1 MHDPNLQ
8 FYLMCF
14 DDLRCDK
21 SKFGLAPHKPI
32 LLIAIIR
39 LFQKGKLSST
49 QIDITPDLEHE
60 FEQIWYELV
69 KTPHRMNLG
78 LPFYHLRSEKFGWA
92 LTLSPDYPIH
102 IDDKNKMKNINNL
115 KQAKAAAHIQSD
127 LVALL
132 QNTEHNRILHDFLLG
147 RYFLSV

>member
-1 MHDPNLQ
+1 MHHSSLQ
-8 FYLMCF
+8 FYLSCF
-14 DDLRCDK
+14 NHLRCDK

-32 LLIAIIR
+32 LLITIIR

-49 QIDITPDLEHE
+49 QIGITPDLEHE
-60 FEQIWYELV
+60 FEQTWHELV

-78 LPFYHLRSEKFGWA
+78 LPFYHLRGEEFGWE
-92 LTLSPDYPIH
+92 LTLAPNYPIH
-102 IDDKNKMKNINNL
+102 IDDKNKMKNVNNL
-115 KQAKAAAHIQSD
+115 KQAQAIAHIQSD

-132 QNTEHNRILHDFLLG
+132 QNTEHNRILHDFLVE